1 MVLAERLKEF
11 DKKFVSRY
19 IFSEEYQ
26 DKFYLRKTLKEIF
39 PDLPDELIYKAIE
52 RCNKKL
58 KPPRRKKDFIKTFVN
73 SVFEI
78 TSLK

>member
-1 MVLAERLKEF
+1 MVLVERIKEF
-11 DKKFVSRY
+11 DKKFVSSF

-58 KPPRRKKDFIKTFVN
+58 KPPRRKKDFIKTFV
-73 SVFEI
+73 SAVYEI
-78 TSLK
+78 VSLK

>member
-1 MVLAERLKEF
+1 MVLTERIKEF
-11 DKKFVSRY
+11 DKKFVSRV

-26 DKFYLRKTLKEIF
+26 DKFYLKKSLKEIF

-58 KPPRRKKDFIKTFVN
+58 KPPRRKKEFIKTFVN

>member
-1 MVLAERLKEF
+1 MVLAERIKEF
-11 DKKFVSRY
+11 DKKFLSSY
-19 IFSEEYQ
+19 ILSEEYQ

-52 RCNKKL
+52 RCNIKI
-58 KPPRRKKDFIKTFVN
+58 KPPRRKKEFIKTFVD

-78 TSLK
+78 TSLQ

>member
-1 MVLAERLKEF
+1 MVLTDRIKEF
-11 DKKFVSRY
+11 DKKFLSMFIVSD
-19 IFSEEYQ
+19 EYQ
-26 DKFYLRKTLKEIF
+26 DKYYLKKTLKEIF

-58 KPPRRKKDFIKTFVN
+58 KPPRRKKDFLKTFVN